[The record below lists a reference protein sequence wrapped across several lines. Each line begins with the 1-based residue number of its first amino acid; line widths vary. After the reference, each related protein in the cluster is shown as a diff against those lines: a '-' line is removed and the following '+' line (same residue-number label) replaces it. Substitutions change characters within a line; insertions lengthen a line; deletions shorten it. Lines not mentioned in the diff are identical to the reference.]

1 MSPTWSFPPSQVIRM
16 DGELVPW
23 EDAQVH
29 VLTHGLHY
37 GTGVLE
43 GSRVHATR
51 TGPAAFRLNDHLY
64 ASLPKSYRGAPVGFS
79 AAHVV
84 KTGTLTHKHRR
95 SGCSAPRKSASR
107 SCSIGSTTTGR
118 NGKCTDR
125 AISQFRWQMPGGGLS
140 NP

>member
-1 MSPTWSFPPSQVIRM
+1 M

-64 ASLPKSYRGAPVGFS
+64 ASLPKSYRGVPVGFS

-84 KTGTLTHKHRR
+84 KTGTNRACCDHRKP
-95 SGCSAPRKSASR
+95 CDN
-107 SCSIGSTTTGR
+107 
-118 NGKCTDR
+118 NGT
-125 AISQFRWQMPGGGLS
+125 QWQMH
-140 NP
+140 